1 MAYLTVVLEYWQDIL
16 IECHLRGL
24 IGRNRRR
31 RILRSQCRHCRQQN
45 QDEKSTHTALPMEI
59 CDWPPAFPTSRSFVS
74 MADLRRK
81 QRLMESMTPDLKL
94 RLAGGAMC
102 FLAFCVSV
110 LIPLAGV
117 RQNPSRNQQ
126 LSDMPLR
133 VFCCMDQQA

>member
-1 MAYLTVVLEYWQDIL
+1 MTDLTVVLEYGQDIL
-16 IECHLRGL
+16 IECHLSGL

-31 RILRSQCRHCRQQN
+31 RNLRSQRGYGRQQN

-94 RLAGGAMC
+94 RLAEG
-102 FLAFCVSV
+102 FL
-110 LIPLAGV
+110 
-117 RQNPSRNQQ
+117 R
-126 LSDMPLR
+126 
-133 VFCCMDQQA
+133 